1 MIATF
6 RETITSLRD
15 LKYGQS
21 ILKRTAGHAYWYW
34 TKYYLLLTAISLFMA
49 VAALTYFVP
58 QVSKF
63 LSQKLPQ
70 DLAFTI
76 KDGKLSSPLKQPLV
90 YEDSGVTFIL
100 DTTGKIKDLSDYKTG
115 VLASLEK
122 IVFKDQQGQLKEVV
136 YKDFGNLQFNR
147 DIAVDW
153 TTKNKGVL
161 WGAGLGLFLL
171 LAIFYGG
178 FLYLYH
184 LIVVLASAFG
194 LWVLSLVLRKQISYP
209 DSLKIVFYASVL
221 PLLVSAASFLSPSQ
235 NISFLVQ
242 LGLFLLY
249 AIGWLW
255 YLPVHASKIKSKK

>member
-6 RETITSLRD
+6 KETITSLRD
-15 LKYGQS
+15 LKYGQT
-21 ILKRTAGHAYWYW
+21 IVKRTAGQAFWYW
-34 TKYYLLLTAISLFMA
+34 TKYYLVLTVITLFIA

-90 YEDSGVTFIL
+90 YEDSGFTFVL

-122 IVFKDQQGQLKEVV
+122 LVFKDQQNQLNEIV
-136 YKDFGNLQFNR
+136 YKDFGNFEFNR

-153 TTKNKGVL
+153 VAKNKGLL

-171 LAIFYGG
+171 LTLFYGG
-178 FLYLYH
+178 FLYIYH

-194 LWVLSLVLRKQISYP
+194 LWVLSLVLRKKISYP
-209 DSLKIVFYASVL
+209 DTLKIVFYASVL
-221 PLLVSAASFLSPSQ
+221 PLLISAASFLSPSQ
-235 NISFLVQ
+235 NISFLIQ

-249 AIGWLW
+249 SIGWLW
-255 YLPVHASKIKSKK
+255 YLPVHALKIKNKK

>member
-6 RETITSLRD
+6 KETLASLQD
-15 LKYGQS
+15 LKYGQT
-21 ILKRTAGHAYWYW
+21 IIKKTVGQALWYW
-34 TKYYLLLTAISLFMA
+34 TKYYLLLTAISLFIA

-122 IVFKDQQGQLKEVV
+122 IVFKDQQSQLKEVL
-136 YKDFGNLQFNR
+136 YKDFGNFQFNR

-153 TTKNKGVL
+153 ATKNKGVL

-171 LAIFYGG
+171 LALFYGG
-178 FLYLYH
+178 FLYIYH

-194 LWVLSLVLRKQISYP
+194 LRVLSLVLRKKLSYP
-209 DSLKIVFYASVL
+209 DTLKIVFYASVL

-235 NISFLVQ
+235 DISFLIQ

-249 AIGWLW
+249 SIGWLW
-255 YLPVHASKIKSKK
+255 YLKK